1 MPDQWPP
8 GTIFAGSVDGVHF
21 KAFDPMHPTL
31 PFDKA
36 FKSPKFKRAGF
47 AYDLFISLFEQ
58 KLYHI
63 GGPFPA
69 GTNDKTMWKLGANT
83 LIPEG
88 MVGLGDLGYI
98 GAEGV
103 SVPNKH
109 DSKNS
114 YVFKRRARARHESF
128 NARIKNFAITDHTFR
143 LTRGIERERWRDQ
156 I

>member
-1 MPDQWPP
+1 
-8 GTIFAGSVDGVHF
+8 
-21 KAFDPMHPTL
+21 MHPTL
-31 PFDKA
+31 PYNKSFL
-36 FKSPKFKRAGF
+36 SPKFNNAGF

-69 GTNDKTMWKLGANT
+69 GTNDKTMWNLGAKT

-88 MVGLGDLGYI
+88 MVGIADSGYI

-103 SVPNKH
+103 SVPNRY
-109 DSKNS
+109 DSKKAN
-114 YVFKRRARARHESF
+114 VFKRRARARHESF

-143 LTRGIERERWRDQ
+143 LKKDRENKHKMIMDVICIIVQ
-156 I
+156 YQMENGSPLFDI